1 MRLLPALILGLPLVL
16 PMAAQETPAKK
27 VKVVLPVE
35 SPIRS
40 LIQQRADRFLSLVNE
55 GYKALYKVNS
65 EAQWAASTDV
75 SPAHDASAETSGKA
89 FAAFTGNPAVIL
101 EAKDLL
107 AHKKELDPLTVRE
120 LDRVLLNAAEGPMTK
135 PELVEQ
141 RIAAETTQASTMN
154 GFQFKLG
161 GKPVTANALDD
172 VLSKSKD
179 LEARRQAWEASK
191 EIGVQLKPGLVN
203 LRGLRNGVAKELGYH
218 DYFSLQVAKY
228 GMTTDEMLKLC
239 RHSRKDL
246 MPLYLQLH
254 TWVKYELAKKYGQP
268 VPKEI
273 PAHWI
278 NNRWSQNWTGFVDAA
293 DFDPYFANRK
303 PEWITHTA
311 EDFYVGLGFPHLPAT
326 FWEKSDLY
334 PVKAGDPR
342 KKNQHASCWHLDLE
356 NDIRSLQSIEPNFEW
371 FQTTHHELGHGYY
384 FMSYT
389 NPKVP
394 PLLRDGAAPFFHEGI
409 GELIAFATRQVP
421 YMKASGV
428 LPKDYKSDEM
438 KVLLNDALEVAI
450 PFMFWACGTM
460 PEWEA
465 EFYAKGM
472 PEDKMNSEWWR
483 LVSQLQGVKPPSTR
497 GEEWCDAATKTHIND
512 NPAYYYSY
520 GLATVFKFQM
530 HDHIAKQI
538 LHQDPRNCNYAGNK
552 EVGAFLKG
560 VLEKGATEDWRK
572 VLKGATGEDLSTRA
586 MVEYFKPLQLWL
598 EEQNKGR
605 QVGWN

>member
-1 MRLLPALILGLPLVL
+1 MRLLPTLILGLPLVL
-16 PMAAQETPAKK
+16 PLSARSTPVQKSVA
-27 VKVVLPVE
+27 VLPLE
-35 SPIRS
+35 SPIKS
-40 LIQQRADRFLSLVNE
+40 LIQQQADRFLDLVNA
-55 GYKALYKVNS
+55 GYKALYAVAS

-75 SPAHDASAETSGKA
+75 GPTHDASAETAGKA
-89 FAAFTGNPAVIL
+89 FAAFTGNPAVIT
-101 EAKDLL
+101 EAKALL
-107 AHKKELDPLTVRE
+107 QHKRELDELTVRE
-120 LDRVLLNAAEGPMTK
+120 LERVLLNAAEGPMTNPK
-135 PELVEQ
+135 LVAD
-141 RIAAETTQASTMN
+141 RIAAETAQASTMN

-179 LEARRQAWEASK
+179 LDARVKAWEASK
-191 EIGVQLKPGLVN
+191 EIGVPLKPGLVK
-203 LRGLRNGVAKELGYH
+203 LRSLRNGVARELGYK

-239 RHSRKDL
+239 RTSRKEL

-268 VPKEI
+268 VPKVI

-293 DFDPYFANRK
+293 DFDPYFVGRK
-303 PEWITHTA
+303 PEWIIRTA
-311 EDFYVGLGFPHLPAT
+311 EDFYVGLGFKRLPQT
-326 FWEKSDLY
+326 FWDRSDLY

-371 FQTTHHELGHGYY
+371 FQTAHHELGHGYY

-389 NPKVP
+389 KPNVP
-394 PLLRDGAAPFFHEGI
+394 PLLRDGAAPFFHEGV

-421 YMKASGV
+421 YMKETGL
-428 LPKDYKSDEM
+428 LPKNYKSDAM

-465 EFYAKGM
+465 EFYAKDM
-472 PEDKMNSEWWR
+472 PEGKMNAEWWR
-483 LVSQLQGVKPPSTR
+483 LVAELQGVKPPGPR

-530 HDHIAKQI
+530 HDHIARTI
-538 LHQDPRNCNYAGNK
+538 LHQDPRNCNYAGHK
-552 EVGAFLKG
+552 DVGAFLKG

-572 VLKGATGEDLSTRA
+572 VLKEATGENLSTRA
-586 MVEYFKPLQLWL
+586 MVDYFKPLQLWL

-605 QVGWN
+605 QIGWN

>member
-1 MRLLPALILGLPLVL
+1 MRLLPALILGLPFVL
-16 PMAAQETPAKK
+16 PLSSQVEPAKK
-27 VKVVLPVE
+27 SKVVIPVE
-35 SPIRS
+35 SPIKS
-40 LIQQRADRFLSLVNE
+40 LMQQRADRFLSLVNE
-55 GYKALYKVNS
+55 GYKALYTVQS
-65 EAQWAASTDV
+65 EAQWDASTDV
-75 SPAHDASAETSGKA
+75 SPAHDAAAETAGKA

-107 AHKKELDPLTVRE
+107 THKRELDALTVRE
-120 LDRVLLNAAEGPMTK
+120 LNRVLLNAAEGPMTK
-135 PELVEQ
+135 PQLVKD
-141 RIAAETTQASTMN
+141 RIAAETAQASTMN

-161 GKPVTANALDD
+161 GKPVSANALDD
-172 VLSKSKD
+172 VLSQSRD
-179 LEARRQAWEASK
+179 LEARRVAWEASK
-191 EIGVQLKPGLVN
+191 EIGVPLKPGLVK
-203 LRGLRNGVAKELGYH
+203 LRDLRNGVAKELGYS

-228 GMTTDEMLKLC
+228 GMTTNEMLKLC
-239 RHSRKDL
+239 RSSRKEL

-254 TWVKYELAKKYGQP
+254 TWVKYEMAKKYGQP
-268 VPKEI
+268 VPKVI

-293 DFDPYFANRK
+293 NFDPYFVNRK
-303 PEWITHTA
+303 PAWVIHTA
-311 EDFYVGLGFPHLPAT
+311 EDFYVGLGFQRLPQT

-371 FQTTHHELGHGYY
+371 FQTAHHELGHGYY

-389 NPKVP
+389 NPSVP

-421 YMKASGV
+421 YMKETGV
-428 LPKDYKSDEM
+428 LPKDYKSNEM

-472 PEDKMNSEWWR
+472 PEEKMNGEWWR
-483 LVSQLQGVKPPSTR
+483 LVAELQGVKPPSPR
-497 GEEWCDAATKTHIND
+497 SEDWCDAATKTHIND

-530 HDHIAKQI
+530 HDHIANKI
-538 LHQDPRNCNYAGNK
+538 LHQDPRNCNYAGSK
-552 EVGAFLKG
+552 EVGTFLKG

-572 VLKGATGEDLSTRA
+572 VLKEATGENLSTRA

>member
-1 MRLLPALILGLPLVL
+1 MRLLPALILGIPLVL
-16 PMAAQETPAKK
+16 PLSSQIAPAKK
-27 VKVVLPVE
+27 SKVTIPVE
-35 SPIRS
+35 SPIKS
-40 LIQQRADRFLSLVNE
+40 LIQQRADRFLGLVNA
-55 GYKALYKVNS
+55 GYKALYAVNS

-75 SPAHDASAETSGKA
+75 NPAHDASAETAGKA
-89 FAAFTGNPAVIL
+89 FAAFTGNPAVIT

-107 AHKKELDPLTVRE
+107 KHKAELASLTVRE
-120 LDRVLLNAAEGPMTK
+120 LDRVLLIAAEGPMTNPK
-135 PELVEQ
+135 LVAD
-141 RIAAETTQASTMN
+141 RIAAETNQASLLN
-154 GFQFKLG
+154 GFQFKLE
-161 GKPVTANALDD
+161 GKPVTANAIDD
-172 VLSKSKD
+172 VLIKSKD
-179 LEARRQAWEASK
+179 LDARRQAWEASK
-191 EIGVQLKPGLVN
+191 EIGVTLKPGLVK
-203 LRGLRNGVAKELGYH
+203 LRDLRNGVAKELGYS

-239 RHSRKDL
+239 RTSRKEL

-254 TWVKYELAKKYGQP
+254 TWVKYEMAKKYGQP
-268 VPKEI
+268 VPREI

-293 DFDPYFANRK
+293 DFDPYFLGRK
-303 PEWITHTA
+303 PEWIIHTA
-311 EDFYVGLGFPHLPAT
+311 EDFYVGLGFQKLPQS

-371 FQTTHHELGHGYY
+371 FQTAHHELGHGYY

-394 PLLRDGAAPFFHEGI
+394 PLLRDGAAPFFHEGV

-421 YMKASGV
+421 YMKETGV

-472 PEDKMNSEWWR
+472 PEGKMNTEWWR
-483 LVSQLQGVKPPSTR
+483 LVEELQGVKPPSPR

-530 HDHIAKQI
+530 HDHIARKI
-538 LHQDPRNCNYAGNK
+538 LHQDPRSCNYAGRK
-552 EVGAFLKG
+552 DVGVFLKG

-572 VLKGATGEDLSTRA
+572 VLKDATGEDLSTRA
-586 MVEYFKPLQLWL
+586 MVEYFKPLQKWL

>member
-1 MRLLPALILGLPLVL
+1 MRLLPILVLGLPLVSPL
-16 PMAAQETPAKK
+16 TAQTTPSSKIK
-27 VKVVLPVE
+27 TVIPVE
-35 SPIRS
+35 SPIKS
-40 LIQQRADRFLSLVNE
+40 LMQQRAVRFLNLVNE
-55 GYKALYKVNS
+55 GYKALYTVQQ
-65 EAQWAASTDV
+65 EAAWAASTDV
-75 SPAHDASAETSGKA
+75 KPEHDAAAETAGKA
-89 FAAFTGNPAVIL
+89 FAAFTGNPAVIA

-107 AHKKELDPLTVRE
+107 KHKSELDALTVRE
-120 LDRVLLNAAEGPMTK
+120 LDRVLLNAAEGPMTN
-135 PELVEQ
+135 PRLVSD
-141 RIAAETTQASTMN
+141 RIVAETAQASIMN
-154 GFQFKLG
+154 GFQFKLK

-172 VLSKSKD
+172 VLFKSKD
-179 LEARRQAWEASK
+179 LEARRHAWEASK
-191 EIGVQLKPGLVN
+191 EIGVPLKPGLVK
-203 LRGLRNGVAKELGYH
+203 LRDLRNGVAKELGYS

-239 RHSRKDL
+239 RQSRKEL

-254 TWVKYELAKKYGQP
+254 TWVKYEMAKKYGQP
-268 VPKEI
+268 VPREI

-293 DFDPYFANRK
+293 DFDPYFVHRK

-311 EDFYVGLGFPHLPAT
+311 EDFYVGLGFPRLPAT

-334 PVKAGDPR
+334 PVKAGDSR
-342 KKNQHASCWHLDLE
+342 KKNQHASCWHMDLE

-371 FQTTHHELGHGYY
+371 FQTAHHELGHGYY

-421 YMKASGV
+421 YMKGSGV
-428 LPKDYKSDEM
+428 LPKDYKADEM

-472 PEDKMNSEWWR
+472 PEDKMNAEWWR
-483 LVSQLQGVKPPSTR
+483 IVGQLQGVKPPSPR

-512 NPAYYYSY
+512 TPAYYYSY

-530 HDHIAKQI
+530 HDHIAQKI
-538 LHQDPRNCNYAGNK
+538 LHQDPRSCNYAGNK
-552 EVGAFLKG
+552 QVGAFLKG

-586 MVEYFKPLQLWL
+586 MVEYFKPLQKWL
-598 EEQNKGR
+598 EEQNRGR
-605 QVGWN
+605 QIGWN

>member
-16 PMAAQETPAKK
+16 PLSAQNEPAKK
-27 VKVVLPVE
+27 NKPVIAVE
-35 SPIRS
+35 SPIKS
-40 LIQQRADRFLSLVNE
+40 LVQQRADRFLSLVNE
-55 GYKALYKVNS
+55 GYKALYAVAS

-75 SPAHDASAETSGKA
+75 SPLHDASAETAGKA
-89 FAAFTGNPAVIL
+89 FAAFTGNPALIA
-101 EAKDLL
+101 EAKELL
-107 AHKKELDPLTVRE
+107 KQKKELDELTVRE

-135 PELVEQ
+135 PQLVKA
-141 RIAAETTQASTMN
+141 RIAAETAQASAMN
-154 GFQFKLG
+154 GFQFKLE

-172 VLSKSKD
+172 VLFKSKD
-179 LEARRQAWEASK
+179 LEARRKAWEASK
-191 EIGVQLKPGLVN
+191 EIGVPLKPGLLK
-203 LRGLRNGVAKELGYH
+203 LRELRNDVAKELGYH
-218 DYFSLQVAKY
+218 DYFALQVAKY
-228 GMTTDEMLKLC
+228 GMTTEEMLKLC
-239 RHSRKDL
+239 RRSRKEL

-254 TWVKYELAKKYGQP
+254 TWVKYEMAKKYGQP

-278 NNRWSQNWTGFVDAA
+278 NNRWSQNWTGFVAAA

-303 PEWITHTA
+303 PEWIIHTA
-311 EDFYVGLGFPHLPAT
+311 EDFYTGLGFQPLPKT

-371 FQTTHHELGHGYY
+371 FQTAHHELGHGYY

-394 PLLRDGAAPFFHEGI
+394 PLLRDGAAPFFHEGV

-421 YMKASGV
+421 YMKETGV

-472 PEDKMNSEWWR
+472 PEDKLNSEWWR
-483 LVSQLQGVKPPSTR
+483 IVSQLQGVKPPTPR
-497 GEEWCDAATKTHIND
+497 DEEWCDAATKTHIND

-530 HDHIAKQI
+530 HDHIARKI
-538 LHQDPRNCNYAGNK
+538 LQQDPRSCNYAGRK
-552 EVGAFLKG
+552 DVGAFLKG

-572 VLKGATGEDLSTRA
+572 VLKEATGENLSTRA
-586 MVEYFKPLQLWL
+586 MVEYFKPLQAWL

-605 QVGWN
+605 QIGWN